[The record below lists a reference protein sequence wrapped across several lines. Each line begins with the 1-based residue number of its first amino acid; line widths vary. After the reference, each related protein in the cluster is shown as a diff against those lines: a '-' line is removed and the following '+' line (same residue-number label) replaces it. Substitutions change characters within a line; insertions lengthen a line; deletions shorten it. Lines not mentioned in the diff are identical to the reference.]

1 MERLNKIFADWAKED
16 KTELKSEKVQ
26 LGLIDDIK
34 KDLSNAE
41 KDIKSFIKDREQI
54 IKFTDK
60 AIKNGNA
67 YVTAALKLNDN
78 LQNFEKA
85 AKDLGLNAND
95 QTEFKNAKSFL
106 NKYDVGAT
114 KSIISE
120 YKSLR

>member
-1 MERLNKIFADWAKED
+1 MNLREQLEKEITQKVMTKLASERVE
-16 KTELKSEKVQ
+16 

-67 YVTAALKLNDN
+67 YVTAALKLNAN
-78 LQNFEKA
+78 LQNYEKA

-95 QTEFKNAKSFL
+95 QTEFKNAKNFL

-114 KSIISE
+114 KSIIAE
-120 YKSLR
+120 YKTLR

>member
-34 KDLSNAE
+34 KDLNNAE

-67 YVTAALKLNDN
+67 YVTSALKLNDN